1 MKKTILILFS
11 VISISIHSAIE
22 ILDRVAVIVD
32 DGLIM
37 QSQINSDLDEMVQ
50 RYEKQ
55 NIPKPD
61 IKVLRSQVIESLIIE
76 ELQLQLAERYGI
88 RVSDEELNA
97 TITRIAANNNLS
109 LEEFIIYLQNEGES
123 YEDFREDVKK
133 QITIQRIQRG
143 RVGSEIDI
151 TEKEFEAF
159 LKADELLIQLE
170 PELLVRQILISK
182 YEDAT
187 LIFENISNGQPFE
200 EVAKTNPLN
209 KYNKNEGL
217 MDWKKAIDMPKI
229 FSDAIN
235 DQDVGFITEPIK
247 SGAGY
252 HILKLENKR
261 GDFVRYEDQWLAR
274 HILLIPST
282 IRNEEQTK
290 NELTD
295 IRNRILDGEDF
306 VLLAAS
312 YSEDPGSAKNKGE
325 LGWLGKGVLAA
336 EFEKTMIEI
345 EPGKVSE
352 IFKTE
357 FGFHFLEV
365 LDSRNHDMTRELIKD
380 EAYAILYQRKYDEE
394 LENTLRSIRA
404 EAFVEFKDLD

>member
-159 LKADELLIQLE
+159 LKTDESLIQLE

-235 DQDVGFITEPIK
+235 DQNVGFITEPIK

-365 LDSRNHDMTRELIKD
+365 LDTRNHDMTRELIKD

>member
-50 RYEKQ
+50 RYEEQ

-61 IKVLRSQVIESLIIE
+61 IKVLRNQVIESLIIE

-229 FSDAIN
+229 FSEAIN
-235 DQDVGFITEPIK
+235 DKDVGFITEPIK

-345 EPGKVSE
+345 EPGKVSD

-365 LDSRNHDMTRELIKD
+365 LDTRNHDMTRELIKD

>member
-159 LKADELLIQLE
+159 LKTDESLIQLE

-365 LDSRNHDMTRELIKD
+365 LDTRNHDMTRELIKD

>member
-50 RYEKQ
+50 RYEEQ

-61 IKVLRSQVIESLIIE
+61 IKVLRNQVIESLIIE

-159 LKADELLIQLE
+159 LKTDESLIQLE

-235 DQDVGFITEPIK
+235 DKDIGFITEPIK

-261 GDFVRYEDQWLAR
+261 GDFVRYEDQWLTR

-365 LDSRNHDMTRELIKD
+365 LDTRNHDMTRELIKD

>member
-50 RYEKQ
+50 RYEEQ

-159 LKADELLIQLE
+159 LKTDESLIQLE

-182 YEDAT
+182 YEDVT

-365 LDSRNHDMTRELIKD
+365 LDTRNHDMTRELIKD

>member
-37 QSQINSDLDEMVQ
+37 QSQINSDLDEMMQ
-50 RYEKQ
+50 RYEEQ

-61 IKVLRSQVIESLIIE
+61 IKVLRNQVIESLIIE

-159 LKADELLIQLE
+159 LKTDESLIQLE

-229 FSDAIN
+229 FSEAIN
-235 DQDVGFITEPIK
+235 DKDVGFITEPIK

-345 EPGKVSE
+345 EPGKVSD

-365 LDSRNHDMTRELIKD
+365 LDTRNHDMTRELIKD

>member
-1 MKKTILILFS
+1 MK
-11 VISISIHSAIE
+11 
-22 ILDRVAVIVD
+22 
-32 DGLIM
+32 
-37 QSQINSDLDEMVQ
+37 N
-50 RYEKQ
+50 
-55 NIPKPD
+55 KPD

-159 LKADELLIQLE
+159 LKTDESLIQLE

-217 MDWKKAIDMPKI
+217 MDWEKAIDMPKI

-365 LDSRNHDMTRELIKD
+365 LDTRNHDMTRELIKD

>member
-50 RYEKQ
+50 RYEEQ

-61 IKVLRSQVIESLIIE
+61 IKVLRNQVIESLIIE

-159 LKADELLIQLE
+159 LKADESLIQLE

-229 FSDAIN
+229 FSEAIN
-235 DQDVGFITEPIK
+235 DKDVGFITEPIK

-345 EPGKVSE
+345 EPGKVSD

-365 LDSRNHDMTRELIKD
+365 LDTRNHDMTRELIKD

>member
-50 RYEKQ
+50 RYEEQ

-159 LKADELLIQLE
+159 LKTDESLIQLE

-345 EPGKVSE
+345 EPGKVSD

-365 LDSRNHDMTRELIKD
+365 LDTRNHDMTRELIKD

>member
-159 LKADELLIQLE
+159 LKTDESLIQLE

-217 MDWKKAIDMPKI
+217 MDWEKAIDMPKI

-235 DQDVGFITEPIK
+235 NQDVGFITEPIK

-365 LDSRNHDMTRELIKD
+365 LDTRNHDMTRELIKD

>member
-61 IKVLRSQVIESLIIE
+61 IKVLRNQVIESLIIE

-159 LKADELLIQLE
+159 LKTDESLIQLE

-229 FSDAIN
+229 FSEAIN
-235 DQDVGFITEPIK
+235 DKDVGFITEPIK

-345 EPGKVSE
+345 EPGKVSD

-365 LDSRNHDMTRELIKD
+365 LDTRNHDMTRELIKD

>member
-1 MKKTILILFS
+1 
-11 VISISIHSAIE
+11 
-22 ILDRVAVIVD
+22 
-32 DGLIM
+32 M

-50 RYEKQ
+50 RYEEQ

-61 IKVLRSQVIESLIIE
+61 IKVLRNQVIESLIIE

-159 LKADELLIQLE
+159 LKTDESLIQLE

-229 FSDAIN
+229 FSEAIN
-235 DQDVGFITEPIK
+235 DKDVGFITKPIK

-345 EPGKVSE
+345 EPGKVSD

-365 LDSRNHDMTRELIKD
+365 LDTRNHDMTRELIKD

>member
-50 RYEKQ
+50 RYEEQ

-61 IKVLRSQVIESLIIE
+61 IKVLRNQVIESLIIE

-159 LKADELLIQLE
+159 LKTDESLIQLE

-229 FSDAIN
+229 FSEAIN
-235 DQDVGFITEPIK
+235 DKDVGFITEPIK

-261 GDFVRYEDQWLAR
+261 GDFVRYEDQWLTR

-345 EPGKVSE
+345 EPGKVSD

-365 LDSRNHDMTRELIKD
+365 LDTRNHDMTRELIKD

>member
-50 RYEKQ
+50 RYEEQ

-61 IKVLRSQVIESLIIE
+61 IKVLRNQVIESLIIE

-159 LKADELLIQLE
+159 LKTDESLIQLE

-217 MDWKKAIDMPKI
+217 MDWEKAIDMPKI

-365 LDSRNHDMTRELIKD
+365 LDTRNHDMTRELIKD

>member
-50 RYEKQ
+50 RYEEQ

-61 IKVLRSQVIESLIIE
+61 IKVLRNQVIESLIIE

-159 LKADELLIQLE
+159 LKTDESLIQLE

-229 FSDAIN
+229 FSEAIN
-235 DQDVGFITEPIK
+235 DKDVGFITEPIK

-345 EPGKVSE
+345 EPGKVSD

-365 LDSRNHDMTRELIKD
+365 LDTRNHDMTRELIKD

-404 EAFVEFKDLD
+404 EAFIEFKDLD

>member
-50 RYEKQ
+50 RYEEQ

-159 LKADELLIQLE
+159 LKTDESLIQLE

-365 LDSRNHDMTRELIKD
+365 LDTRNHDMTRELIKD

>member
-159 LKADELLIQLE
+159 LKTDESLIQLE

-182 YEDAT
+182 YEDVT

-217 MDWKKAIDMPKI
+217 MDWEKAIDMPKI

-345 EPGKVSE
+345 EPGKVSD

-365 LDSRNHDMTRELIKD
+365 LDTRNHDMTRELIKD

>member
-50 RYEKQ
+50 RYEEQ

-61 IKVLRSQVIESLIIE
+61 IKVLRNQVIESLIIE

-88 RVSDEELNA
+88 RVSDEELNT

-159 LKADELLIQLE
+159 LKTDESLIQLE

-229 FSDAIN
+229 FSEAIN
-235 DQDVGFITEPIK
+235 DKDVGFITEPIK

-345 EPGKVSE
+345 EPGKVSD

-365 LDSRNHDMTRELIKD
+365 LDTRNHDMTRELIKD

>member
-50 RYEKQ
+50 RYEEQ

-61 IKVLRSQVIESLIIE
+61 IKVLRNQVIESLIIE

-159 LKADELLIQLE
+159 LKTDESLIQLE

-217 MDWKKAIDMPKI
+217 MDWKKQLICQKYFLKQLM
-229 FSDAIN
+229 
-235 DQDVGFITEPIK
+235 IK
-247 SGAGY
+247 M
-252 HILKLENKR
+252 
-261 GDFVRYEDQWLAR
+261 LA
-274 HILLIPST
+274 S
-282 IRNEEQTK
+282 
-290 NELTD
+290 
-295 IRNRILDGEDF
+295 
-306 VLLAAS
+306 
-312 YSEDPGSAKNKGE
+312 
-325 LGWLGKGVLAA
+325 
-336 EFEKTMIEI
+336 
-345 EPGKVSE
+345 
-352 IFKTE
+352 
-357 FGFHFLEV
+357 
-365 LDSRNHDMTRELIKD
+365 
-380 EAYAILYQRKYDEE
+380 
-394 LENTLRSIRA
+394 
-404 EAFVEFKDLD
+404 

>member
-159 LKADELLIQLE
+159 LKTDESLIQLE

-345 EPGKVSE
+345 EPGKVSD

-365 LDSRNHDMTRELIKD
+365 LDTRNHDMTRELIKD

>member
-50 RYEKQ
+50 RYEEQ
-55 NIPKPD
+55 NISKPD
-61 IKVLRSQVIESLIIE
+61 IKVLRNQVIESLIIE

-159 LKADELLIQLE
+159 LKTDESLIQLE

-365 LDSRNHDMTRELIKD
+365 LDTRNHDMTRELIKD

>member
-50 RYEKQ
+50 RYEEQ

-61 IKVLRSQVIESLIIE
+61 IKVLRNQVIESLIIE

-159 LKADELLIQLE
+159 LKTDESLIQLE

-229 FSDAIN
+229 FSEAIN
-235 DQDVGFITEPIK
+235 DKDVGFITEPIK

-345 EPGKVSE
+345 EPGKVSD

-365 LDSRNHDMTRELIKD
+365 LDTRNHDMTRELIKD

>member
-159 LKADELLIQLE
+159 LKTDESLIQLE

-235 DQDVGFITEPIK
+235 NQDVGFITEPIK

-365 LDSRNHDMTRELIKD
+365 LDTRNHDMTRELIKD

>member
-50 RYEKQ
+50 RYEEQ

-159 LKADELLIQLE
+159 LKTDESLIQLE

-229 FSDAIN
+229 FSEAIN
-235 DQDVGFITEPIK
+235 DKDVGFITEPIK

-345 EPGKVSE
+345 EPGKVSD

-365 LDSRNHDMTRELIKD
+365 LDTRNHDMTRELIKD

>member
-50 RYEKQ
+50 RYEEQ

-61 IKVLRSQVIESLIIE
+61 IKVLRNQVIESLIIE

-159 LKADELLIQLE
+159 LKTDESLIQLE

-229 FSDAIN
+229 FSEAIN
-235 DQDVGFITEPIK
+235 DKDVGFITKPIK

-345 EPGKVSE
+345 EPGKVSD

-365 LDSRNHDMTRELIKD
+365 LDTRNHDMTRELIKD

>member
-159 LKADELLIQLE
+159 LKTDESLIQLE

-217 MDWKKAIDMPKI
+217 MDWEKAIDMPKI

-345 EPGKVSE
+345 EPGKVSD

-365 LDSRNHDMTRELIKD
+365 LDTRNHDMTRELIKD

>member
-50 RYEKQ
+50 RYEEQ

-61 IKVLRSQVIESLIIE
+61 IKVLRNQVIESLIIE

-159 LKADELLIQLE
+159 LKTDESLIQLE

-229 FSDAIN
+229 FSEAIN
-235 DQDVGFITEPIK
+235 DKDVGFITKPIK

-274 HILLIPST
+274 YILLIPST

-325 LGWLGKGVLAA
+325 LGLLGKGVLAA

-365 LDSRNHDMTRELIKD
+365 LDTRNHDMTRELIKD

>member
-11 VISISIHSAIE
+11 VISISIHSVIE

-50 RYEKQ
+50 RYEEQ

-61 IKVLRSQVIESLIIE
+61 IKVLRNQVIESLIIE

-159 LKADELLIQLE
+159 LKTDESLIQLE

-229 FSDAIN
+229 FSEAIN
-235 DQDVGFITEPIK
+235 DKDVGFITEPIK

-345 EPGKVSE
+345 EPGKVSD

-365 LDSRNHDMTRELIKD
+365 LDTRNHDMTRELIKD

>member
-50 RYEKQ
+50 RYEEQ

-159 LKADELLIQLE
+159 LKTDESLIQLE

-235 DQDVGFITEPIK
+235 DKDVGFITEPIK

-365 LDSRNHDMTRELIKD
+365 LDTRNHDMTRELIKD

>member
-50 RYEKQ
+50 RYGEQ

-61 IKVLRSQVIESLIIE
+61 IKVLRNQVIESLIIE

-159 LKADELLIQLE
+159 LKTDESLIQLE

-229 FSDAIN
+229 FSEAIN
-235 DQDVGFITEPIK
+235 DKDVGFITEPIK

-261 GDFVRYEDQWLAR
+261 GDFVRYEDQWLTR

-365 LDSRNHDMTRELIKD
+365 LDTRNHDMTRELIKD

>member
-1 MKKTILILFS
+1 
-11 VISISIHSAIE
+11 
-22 ILDRVAVIVD
+22 
-32 DGLIM
+32 
-37 QSQINSDLDEMVQ
+37 
-50 RYEKQ
+50 
-55 NIPKPD
+55 
-61 IKVLRSQVIESLIIE
+61 
-76 ELQLQLAERYGI
+76 
-88 RVSDEELNA
+88 
-97 TITRIAANNNLS
+97 
-109 LEEFIIYLQNEGES
+109 
-123 YEDFREDVKK
+123 
-133 QITIQRIQRG
+133 
-143 RVGSEIDI
+143 
-151 TEKEFEAF
+151 
-159 LKADELLIQLE
+159 
-170 PELLVRQILISK
+170 
-182 YEDAT
+182 
-187 LIFENISNGQPFE
+187 
-200 EVAKTNPLN
+200 
-209 KYNKNEGL
+209 
-217 MDWKKAIDMPKI
+217 MPKI
-229 FSDAIN
+229 FSEAIN
-235 DQDVGFITEPIK
+235 DKDVGFITKPIK

-345 EPGKVSE
+345 EPGKVSD

-365 LDSRNHDMTRELIKD
+365 LDTRNHDMTRELIKD

>member
-50 RYEKQ
+50 RYEEQ

-61 IKVLRSQVIESLIIE
+61 IKVLRNQVIESLIIE

-159 LKADELLIQLE
+159 LKTDESLIQLE

-325 LGWLGKGVLAA
+325 LGWLGKGVLAY

-365 LDSRNHDMTRELIKD
+365 LDTRNHDMTRELIKD

>member
-1 MKKTILILFS
+1 M
-11 VISISIHSAIE
+11 
-22 ILDRVAVIVD
+22 DRVAVIVD

-50 RYEKQ
+50 RYEEQ

-61 IKVLRSQVIESLIIE
+61 IKVLRNQVIESLIIE

-159 LKADELLIQLE
+159 LKTDESLIQLE

-235 DQDVGFITEPIK
+235 DKDVGFITEPIK

-365 LDSRNHDMTRELIKD
+365 LDTRNHDMTRELIKD

>member
-50 RYEKQ
+50 RYEEQ

-61 IKVLRSQVIESLIIE
+61 IKVLRNQVIESLIIE

-159 LKADELLIQLE
+159 LKTDESLIQLE

-365 LDSRNHDMTRELIKD
+365 LDTRNHDMTRELIKD

>member
-159 LKADELLIQLE
+159 LKTDESLIQLE

-235 DQDVGFITEPIK
+235 DKDVGFITEPIK

-365 LDSRNHDMTRELIKD
+365 LDTRNHDMTRELIKD